1 MKRVVAYCRVSTNKE
16 EQLDS
21 LESQQKFFDEY
32 SKRKNYSL
40 IKIYADE
47 GKSGTK
53 IKNRTEL
60 LRLLKD
66 AGKDIFDAVLI
77 KDVSRLARNT
87 IDFLTSIRRLKE
99 LGIKVIFVNYDQ
111 TSSESSEF
119 MLTMLSA
126 IAQEESANTSKRVKF
141 GKRLNAEKGKV
152 PNLVYGYDKIIGD
165 YFNLKIN
172 EEESSV
178 VKQIFSMYTEKN
190 MGENKIAYVL
200 NFRGLKTKRGCKWS
214 QNAIARI
221 LSNELYIGKIVNGKE
236 TVENFLTSKRSS
248 VPRDEWLVTV
258 RPELRIV
265 DEDVF
270 EKVKKIKANRQQL
283 FKLTGERKTEK
294 NIFSKLIKCTCC
306 GASFRRQVRKLKTNI
321 SIKWICSGRNY
332 NGIASC
338 PNKTVIDEDEMVDEI
353 KKYFLSVL
361 SNKPNNIKK
370 IINEF
375 NKQYKEKAENQAT
388 EKDLHNSLQK
398 FKKIKHKYM
407 EMYENDVIDI
417 SELKSKTKNI
427 NEEILKLNEKIKLV
441 RRNIDKSDL
450 LKNNL
455 SVTFKNIEDLVSNE
469 IITNNLLSKVIQKIT
484 VDENSEIDVYLKL
497 LKDVGLENII
507 PLCDSRTYG
516 CNIIER
522 FWLLV
527 A

>member
-111 TSSESSEF
+111 ISSESSEF

-221 LSNELYIGKIVNGKE
+221 LSNEL
-236 TVENFLTSKRSS
+236 
-248 VPRDEWLVTV
+248 
-258 RPELRIV
+258 
-265 DEDVF
+265 
-270 EKVKKIKANRQQL
+270 
-283 FKLTGERKTEK
+283 
-294 NIFSKLIKCTCC
+294 
-306 GASFRRQVRKLKTNI
+306 
-321 SIKWICSGRNY
+321 
-332 NGIASC
+332 
-338 PNKTVIDEDEMVDEI
+338 
-353 KKYFLSVL
+353 
-361 SNKPNNIKK
+361 
-370 IINEF
+370 
-375 NKQYKEKAENQAT
+375 
-388 EKDLHNSLQK
+388 
-398 FKKIKHKYM
+398 
-407 EMYENDVIDI
+407 
-417 SELKSKTKNI
+417 
-427 NEEILKLNEKIKLV
+427 
-441 RRNIDKSDL
+441 
-450 LKNNL
+450 
-455 SVTFKNIEDLVSNE
+455 
-469 IITNNLLSKVIQKIT
+469 
-484 VDENSEIDVYLKL
+484 
-497 LKDVGLENII
+497 
-507 PLCDSRTYG
+507 
-516 CNIIER
+516 
-522 FWLLV
+522 
-527 A
+527 